1 MEPAT
6 FRVVAQCLNQL
17 RHRVAQ
23 LKNLPCKIGAAQI
36 LFTNKTIFVVKFK
49 FYEFLSNSRISECV
63 RGVSHKNVRRK
74 KK

>member
-1 MEPAT
+1 
-6 FRVVAQCLNQL
+6 
-17 RHRVAQ
+17 VAQ